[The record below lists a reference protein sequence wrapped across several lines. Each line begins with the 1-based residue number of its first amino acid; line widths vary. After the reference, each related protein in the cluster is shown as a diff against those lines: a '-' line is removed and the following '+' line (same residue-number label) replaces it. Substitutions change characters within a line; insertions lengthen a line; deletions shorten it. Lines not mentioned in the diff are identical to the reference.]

1 MKNQLESLKFYGIM
15 PAQLEGV
22 TEEKSKMPICLS
34 TRYLQTF
41 STMSAAKNSPI
52 QRRSDL
58 LL

>member
-1 MKNQLESLKFYGIM
+1 MKNQLESLKFYEIM

-22 TEEKSKMPICLS
+22 TEEKSKMPIYLS
-34 TRYLQTF
+34 TKYLQTF

-52 QRRSDL
+52 QQWSDL